1 MPVKWTWKRTLAAV
15 CAGVCVA
22 GCAAYWLGKSSDTI
36 RSGVEVDALT
46 AQQEENL
53 YKLGKVWGYVKYH
66 HPAVVSGE
74 VDWDQALFDALPSV
88 LEAASGEEAN
98 QALAQWLEEYP
109 VPDTDGEEA
118 LQGIEG
124 VEGVEIV
131 VTPDNGWTQEQT
143 WLGQEV
149 SQYLTQLGEQPVE
162 AGAEGYA
169 AFTSEDPRVSFVR
182 ESTGTFDPRD
192 DGVKLLGL
200 FRFWNAFQYFS
211 PYVSLTDQDW
221 DTVLQEGIRPMVEA
235 ETIKDYLL
243 ALAQVTAQ
251 TGDNHVYLLES
262 YGAWT
267 NQYGDYYLPCRLTL
281 AEGQLVVAQTD
292 GEDTGLQRGDV
303 LVEVDGTTIEQR
315 LTQLRRYFVFSRED
329 AYLNQIEYQLVQTKE
344 STAQVTV
351 LRDGAEVELQVDT
364 TKEPYEGEN
373 PYETGVLEGE
383 NIGYLDPSTLT
394 SQEQLEEWMGQ
405 VQDTDGLI
413 LDLRYYPGVPV
424 GYTLGEFLIPQPTE
438 FARLALSDPTTP
450 GQFYVQE
457 GAYCCGKGWMAQTGQ
472 GNQEYPAYSGKVV
485 ILMDQRSQ
493 SQSEF
498 TTMALR
504 QAPQAVV
511 LGTPSVGADGDIAR
525 LPLPGGVV
533 VTFSG
538 LGVYTPEGEQTQR
551 VGVQPDVWCEPT
563 LDGIREGRDELVEQ
577 AIAIIQ
583 GDTQ

>member
-1 MPVKWTWKRTLAAV
+1 MKWTWKRTLAAV

-36 RSGVEVDALT
+36 RSGVEVDTLT

-74 VDWDQALFDALPSV
+74 VDWDQALFDALPPV
-88 LEAASGEEAN
+88 LEAAGGEEAN

-109 VPDTDGEEA
+109 VPDTEGQEA
-118 LQGIEG
+118 PQGVEG

-131 VTPDNGWTQEQT
+131 VTPDDEWTQDET
-143 WLGQEV
+143 WLGQEL
-149 SQYLTQLGEQPVE
+149 SQYLTQLGKQPVQ

-169 AFTSEDPRVSFVR
+169 AFVDGDPRVKFDR
-182 ESTGTFDPRD
+182 ESSEDFDPRD

-221 DTVLQEGIRPMVEA
+221 DTVLREGIRPMVETR
-235 ETIKDYLL
+235 TIRDYVL

-251 TGDNHVYLLES
+251 TGDNHVYLLGS
-262 YGAWT
+262 SSAWV
-267 NQYGDYYLPCRLTL
+267 NQYGAYYLPCSLTL
-281 AEGQLVVAQTD
+281 AQGQLVVAQTQ

-303 LVEVDGTTIEQR
+303 LVEVDGTTVEQR

-351 LRDGAEVELQVDT
+351 LRDGAEVSLQVDT
-364 TKEPYEGEN
+364 TKETYEAQN

-383 NIGYLDPSTLT
+383 NIGYLDPSALT
-394 SQEQLEEWMGQ
+394 SQEQLEGWMEQ
-405 VQDTDGLI
+405 VQGTDGLI
-413 LDLRYYPGVPV
+413 LDLRYYPAFPV
-424 GYTLGEFLIPQPTE
+424 AYILGEALIPQPTE
-438 FARLALSDPTTP
+438 FARMAFPDPTAP
-450 GQFYVQE
+450 GQFYTLE
-457 GAYCCGKGWMAQTGQ
+457 GVNRCGKGWMAQTGQ
-472 GNQEYPAYSGKVV
+472 GDQDYPAYSGKVV
-485 ILMDQRSQ
+485 ILIDQTSQ
-493 SQSEF
+493 SQSEY

-504 QAPQAVV
+504 QCPQAVV
-511 LGTPSVGADGDIAR
+511 VGTPSVGADGDIAM
-525 LPLPGGVV
+525 LPLPGGLMA
-533 VTFSG
+533 TFSG
-538 LGVYTPEGEQTQR
+538 LGVYTPEGGQTQR
-551 VGVQPDVWCEPT
+551 VGVQPDVWCQPT
-563 LDGIREGRDELVEQ
+563 LEGIQAGRDELVEK
-577 AIAIIQ
+577 AVSLIRADE
-583 GDTQ
+583 G

>member
-1 MPVKWTWKRTLAAV
+1 MKWTWKRTLAAV

-22 GCAAYWLGKSSDTI
+22 GCAAYWLGKSSDII

-66 HPAVVSGE
+66 HPAVVAGE
-74 VDWDQALFDALPSV
+74 VDWDQALFDALPPV
-88 LEAASGEEAN
+88 LDATSGEEAN

-118 LQGIEG
+118 PQGIEG

-131 VTPDNGWTQEQT
+131 VTPDDGWTQEQT

-182 ESTGTFDPRD
+182 ESTGSFDPRD

-267 NQYGDYYLPCRLTL
+267 NQYGDYYLPCRRTL

-303 LVEVDGTTIEQR
+303 LVEVDGATIEQR

-351 LRDGAEVELQVDT
+351 LRDGAEVELQGDT
-364 TKEPYEGEN
+364 
-373 PYETGVLEGE
+373 
-383 NIGYLDPSTLT
+383 
-394 SQEQLEEWMGQ
+394 
-405 VQDTDGLI
+405 
-413 LDLRYYPGVPV
+413 
-424 GYTLGEFLIPQPTE
+424 PTE
-438 FARLALSDPTTP
+438 P
-450 GQFYVQE
+450 
-457 GAYCCGKGWMAQTGQ
+457 
-472 GNQEYPAYSGKVV
+472 
-485 ILMDQRSQ
+485 
-493 SQSEF
+493 
-498 TTMALR
+498 
-504 QAPQAVV
+504 
-511 LGTPSVGADGDIAR
+511 
-525 LPLPGGVV
+525 
-533 VTFSG
+533 
-538 LGVYTPEGEQTQR
+538 
-551 VGVQPDVWCEPT
+551 
-563 LDGIREGRDELVEQ
+563 
-577 AIAIIQ
+577 
-583 GDTQ
+583 